1 MPIDPSL
8 ESQIRKK
15 PATKEIEKDR
25 FEKAV
30 DKNIQEILKLQSFD
44 DPHGPTLLTSPEVK
58 RKKAELQLLESVQ
71 NNSFNPLIITALGL
85 LVTEGKQ
92 YLNNEDFE
100 AMVQNLQQVMEKIDQ
115 LDLNLPLEKNLSGI
129 IGISAETL
137 KAALNIAIKKYQEKQ
152 YPGALAL
159 FSLLA
164 VLDSNDDDYWF
175 RTGICAQE
183 CKNFDLAI
191 KAYNTAA
198 IINPELVGARL
209 FCAQCHLELNQKGE
223 AEAEYNYAKIISEK
237 TPLEGEWLDIYNYV
251 GTLIKGKNK
260 I

>member
-8 ESQIRKK
+8 ESQVRKK
-15 PATKEIEKDR
+15 IATQETEKDR

-30 DKNIQEILKLQSFD
+30 DKNIQDILKLQFFD
-44 DPHGPTLLTSPEVK
+44 DSHGPTSLTSPEVK
-58 RKKAELQLLESVQ
+58 RKKAELQLLGSVQ
-71 NNSFNPLIITALGL
+71 NNSFNPLIIKALEIL
-85 LVTEGKQ
+85 ITEGKQ
-92 YLNNEDFE
+92 YLNNEEFE
-100 AMVQNLQQVMEKIDQ
+100 AMVQNLQQVMENIDQ
-115 LDLNLPLEKNLSGI
+115 LDLNLPLEQDLSRI
-129 IGISAETL
+129 IGVSIETL

-152 YPGALAL
+152 YPSALAL

-198 IINPELVGARL
+198 NINPELVGARL
-209 FCAQCHLELNQKGE
+209 FCAQCHLEHNQKGE
-223 AEAEYNYAKIISEK
+223 AEAEYNYTKIINEK
-237 TPLEGEWLDIYNYV
+237 TPFEGEWLDIYNYV
-251 GTLIKGKNK
+251 GTLITEKKK